1 MKRRILTACLCVFVL
16 AFASVVYAQQA
27 QHEQH
32 AMKHEPGRVLISIY
46 KVSPGKQM
54 EFVKWFVAREEA
66 EKEAGGGPTH
76 WFTHQDGA
84 DWDFVAVTHLGSEK
98 EEAERAAKLDEAL
111 KKKGVSTDI
120 AAWLEF
126 RQMVAAHTDTFGRGP
141 YTATELLKLMQ
152 KK

>member
-1 MKRRILTACLCVFVL
+1 MKRRMWLVGMCALVL
-16 AFASVVYAQQA
+16 SFASVASAQQPM
-27 QHEQH
+27 QH

-46 KVSPGKQM
+46 KISPGKQV
-54 EFVKWFVAREEA
+54 EFIKWFAAREEA
-66 EKEAGGGPTH
+66 EKEAGGVATH

-84 DWDFVAVTHLGSEK
+84 DWDFVAVTHLASEK
-98 EEAERAAKLDEAL
+98 EEADREAKMDEIL
-111 KKKGVSTDI
+111 KKKGVTTGI

-141 YTATELLKLMQ
+141 YTAGELLKEMQ